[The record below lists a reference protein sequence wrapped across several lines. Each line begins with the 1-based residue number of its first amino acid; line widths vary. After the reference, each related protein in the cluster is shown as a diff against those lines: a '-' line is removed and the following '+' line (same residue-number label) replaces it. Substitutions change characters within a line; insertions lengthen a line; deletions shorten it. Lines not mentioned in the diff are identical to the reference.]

1 MDTIINLI
9 LAAIIIFIC
18 ITVPVFIIIL
28 RAVKKANPDKNSDMK
43 KQSWNDVHKSIE
55 KQSLNNNLKR
65 TTNCRDCDGL
75 VSKSAKKCP
84 HCGADNPHLDK
95 AGFGFLTFIR
105 VIILLGVLFVSIL
118 LFLFALDL
126 MELSNRLKY

>member
-28 RAVKKANPDKNSDMK
+28 RAVKKANPENELKNMIGKGSDI
-43 KQSWNDVHKSIE
+43 SPNS
-55 KQSLNNNLKR
+55 R

-105 VIILLGVLFVSIL
+105 VIILLAVLFVGIL
-118 LFLFALDL
+118 LLLFALDL

>member
-1 MDTIINLI
+1 MFGLGIWELIAISFIGLVLVLIIKG
-9 LAAIIIFIC
+9 
-18 ITVPVFIIIL
+18 V
-28 RAVKKANPDKNSDMK
+28 DS
-43 KQSWNDVHKSIE
+43 SSE
-55 KQSLNNNLKR
+55 SR
-65 TTNCRDCDGL
+65 TTTCRDCDGL